1 MSNSFRLLCC
11 VGLAAVC
18 FVATATAQEKGQGRR
33 PGGAGG
39 GFGMRDPLQLPESLK
54 ITDEQKTKLAD
65 LKKKY
70 EDKLKAVNEKAK
82 LTEEQQGKMR
92 EVFTKFQATGKDRS
106 EFAAFMAEE
115 LKLSAE
121 QKKGREEQTALV
133 AEITKEV
140 QGLLT
145 EEQKKQLEE
154 LRAQRRPGGGGAPGK
169 RPERKKE

>member
-1 MSNSFRLLCC
+1 MSNSFRLFCC
-11 VGLAAVC
+11 VGLA
-18 FVATATAQEKGQGRR
+18 VACLATTAFAQEKGQGRR

-39 GFGMRDPLQLPESLK
+39 FGMRDPFQLPEALK

-92 EVFTKFQATGKDRS
+92 DVFTKFQASGKDRS

-115 LKLSAE
+115 LKLSDA
-121 QKKGREEQTALV
+121 QKKGREEQTALI

-154 LRAQRRPGGGGAPGK
+154 FRSQRRPGGNQGK
-169 RPERKKE
+169 RPERKKSE